1 MSLSDM
7 LVRPTVHKRAINYM
21 ERDRSLAAQVIQRS
35 GTDLNRCFRCGT
47 CANGCPFIQ
56 AMDYPPYGV
65 LLLLQYGMRQEA
77 LGSATIWMCVGC
89 HTCSSQCP
97 MAIDMAAV
105 MDTLR
110 HMALE
115 EGVIIAQPDPLSPKQ
130 PLTMAPGKVPAFA
143 PPLVHRHGCG
153 PLEVMVR
160 DGRLRE
166 VAKRHLNGLKFVP
179 NYGCTMFR
187 PPQYHSHRKYFEGEM
202 ERVLTVLGAVPLRRT
217 YTNRCCGSFLA
228 ASRPDIATPMVNS
241 IIDGATAVGADC
253 IITACA
259 TCQLNL
265 ENRCTLEQKIPVF
278 HFSEI
283 LALALGQE
291 YEGWFTRH
299 LVDPMPM
306 LKKLGLTD

>member
-1 MSLSDM
+1 MAAD
-7 LVRPTVHKRAINYM
+7 RA
-21 ERDRSLAAQVIQRS
+21 LAAEVINRS
-35 GTDLNRCFRCGT
+35 GTDLNRCLRCGT

-77 LGSATIWMCVGC
+77 LSCATIWMCVSC
-89 HTCSSQCP
+89 NTCSSQCP

-110 HMALE
+110 HMSLE
-115 EGVIIAQPDPLSPKQ
+115 EGVIVAQPDALARKQ
-130 PLTMAPGKVPAFA
+130 PLTLMAGEAPAFA
-143 PPLVHRHGCG
+143 PPLIHRHGCG

-160 DGRLRE
+160 TGCLQE
-166 VAKRHLNGLKFVP
+166 LAKRNLNGLKFVP

-202 ERVLTVLGAVPLRRT
+202 ERVLTALGAQPLVRT

-228 ASRPDIATPMVNS
+228 ATRPDIATPMVNT
-241 IIDGATAVGADC
+241 IIEGAQAVGADC

-259 TCQLNL
+259 TCQLNM
-265 ENRCTLEQKIPVF
+265 ENRCTLESKLPVF

-283 LALALGQE
+283 LALALGEE
-291 YEGWFTRH
+291 YAGWFSRH
-299 LVDPMPM
+299 LVDPRPM
-306 LKKLGLTD
+306 LQKFGLAD